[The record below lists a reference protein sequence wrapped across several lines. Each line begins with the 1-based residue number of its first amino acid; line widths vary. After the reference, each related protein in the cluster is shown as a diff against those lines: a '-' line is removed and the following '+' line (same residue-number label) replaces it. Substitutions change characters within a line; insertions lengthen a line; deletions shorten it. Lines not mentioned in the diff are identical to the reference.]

1 MTHDENINRLKTDFY
16 LYDKYLT
23 VSMLLPK
30 LSCIDVRNEYMT
42 DITSFIFNEL
52 SGIFNENYSTL
63 NKKTIYVSVPQSF
76 DDDAWE
82 YIFKNKDFNNAL
94 ESLGIEYPVEY
105 NPNDFL
111 VFFKKY
117 MFRMMEVSTALLDIS
132 YKLND
137 SDSEFDDSTSINS
150 LINEYLSDELSIE
163 MFNSIRS
170 AIAVKGRVDTDR
182 VITLDDAKS
191 NMQIVYT
198 KLIQEINNIENKS
211 SYTDI

>member
-1 MTHDENINRLKTDFY
+1 MTHDENVNRLKTDFY

-30 LSCIDVRNEYMT
+30 ISCIDVRNEYMT

-52 SGIFNENYSTL
+52 SGIFNENSSTL

-94 ESLGIEYPVEY
+94 ESLGIEYPTEY
-105 NPNDFL
+105 EPNDFL
-111 VFFKKY
+111 LFFKKY
-117 MFRMMEVSTALLDIS
+117 IFRILEVSTAILDIS
-132 YKLND
+132 YKLD
-137 SDSEFDDSTSINS
+137 DPDSEFDDNTTIDD
-150 LINEYLSDELSIE
+150 LINEYLKYEASVY
-163 MFNSIRS
+163 MFNYIRN
-170 AIAVKGRVDTDR
+170 AIKIKGRVDTDR

-191 NMQIVYT
+191 NMRIVYT
-198 KLIQEINNIENKS
+198 KLIQEINNNENKY